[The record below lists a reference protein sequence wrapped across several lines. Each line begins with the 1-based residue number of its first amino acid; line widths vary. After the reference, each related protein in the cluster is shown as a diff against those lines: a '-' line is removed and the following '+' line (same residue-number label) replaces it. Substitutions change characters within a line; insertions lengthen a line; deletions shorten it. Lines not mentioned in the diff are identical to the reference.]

1 MEETPNGIEQQV
13 EDLILAS
20 FAQEGNEQQET
31 TAQDETGEKRIIDV
45 DLYRLENGAVL
56 LVPGNAANPL
66 DTNAVESGAP
76 APQQQVPGSETPP
89 IPLVEDEQPEPAAS
103 TSTKRWV
110 KRSFV
115 LVPLMLLCLLA
126 AGTASYWY
134 LLPLTAT
141 ATVTITPK
149 ARGLHTD
156 TTLTIATHPKAG
168 QVQGRPLEGMSFTKT
183 KTVPATG
190 HAHDDATS
198 AAGVLTFYNADSQG
212 YTIPA
217 GETFTTPNGQTA
229 VTDTTVTVQAAV
241 LPEVGIAISAAH
253 VIQAGRNGNIA
264 AHTIDTRCC
273 GSEFITATN
282 TSAFSGGMDARTY
295 SFIQSSDIQNA
306 SSNLV
311 TSLTSKATAALQQ
324 QARLGEQ
331 LVTPLCT
338 SRTTSSQDPGA
349 EGASVTVSVTQTCTS
364 VAYALTSLQQVA
376 TSTLAQ
382 MANPHYQQEGAVQV
396 TVNGSTYA
404 DQTALLNVSLSGAW
418 VYHFTQ
424 AQLAQFTHHIAGD
437 SQQQAKVTLAKGD
450 GVASVSIHVQR
461 LDFKDLLPTDPQH
474 IKLLIVFLVP

>member
-1 MEETPNGIEQQV
+1 
-13 EDLILAS
+13 
-20 FAQEGNEQQET
+20 
-31 TAQDETGEKRIIDV
+31 
-45 DLYRLENGAVL
+45 
-56 LVPGNAANPL
+56 
-66 DTNAVESGAP
+66 
-76 APQQQVPGSETPP
+76 
-89 IPLVEDEQPEPAAS
+89 
-103 TSTKRWV
+103 
-110 KRSFV
+110 
-115 LVPLMLLCLLA
+115 
-126 AGTASYWY
+126 
-134 LLPLTAT
+134 
-141 ATVTITPK
+141 
-149 ARGLHTD
+149 
-156 TTLTIATHPKAG
+156 
-168 QVQGRPLEGMSFTKT
+168 MSFTKT

-198 AAGVLTFYNADSQG
+198 AAGVLTFYNADSQS
-212 YTIPA
+212 YTISA
-217 GETFTTPNGQTA
+217 GETFTTPNGQTV

-241 LPEVGIAISAAH
+241 LPEVGIAVSAAH

-273 GSEFITATN
+273 GSQFITATN

-306 SSNLV
+306 SSDLV
-311 TSLTSKATAALQQ
+311 TSLTSEATAALQQ
-324 QARLGEQ
+324 QARRGEQ

-338 SRTTSSQDPGA
+338 PRTTSSQDPGA

-382 MANPHYQQEGAVQV
+382 MTNPHYQQEGAVQV

-424 AQLAQFTHHIAGD
+424 AQLVQFAHHIAGE
-437 SQQQAKVTLAKGD
+437 SQQQAQATLAKGD
-450 GVASVSIHVQR
+450 GIASVSIHVQR

-474 IKLLIVFLVP
+474 INLLIVFLVP